1 MKRWRIADA
10 VWNGNEDNDQAIV
23 YGLYPY
29 RIAKAKP
36 GTQDQDKYI
45 FVKTRS
51 ERFKVARTF
60 QQSNYY
66 SFIEDAVIN
75 NNPTI
80 VKTHSNKNKNYEKN
94 IYFYYYNML
103 SAYSQQLQL

>member
-1 MKRWRIADA
+1 MHLFHHLIQNERRVELAFEDHRYFDMKRWRIADA

-80 VKTHSNKNKNYEKN
+80 VKNP
-94 IYFYYYNML
+94 F
-103 SAYSQQLQL
+103 Q

>member
-1 MKRWRIADA
+1 MKRWRIADTT
-10 VWNGNEDNDQAIV
+10 WNGNEDNDKAVV

-66 SFIEDAVIN
+66 AFIADDVIN

-80 VKTHSNKNKNYEKN
+80 VKNP
-94 IYFYYYNML
+94 F
-103 SAYSQQLQL
+103 Q

>member
-1 MKRWRIADA
+1 MKIEYIIEVAVIFGEKRNSGTKLDA
-10 VWNGNEDNDQAIV
+10 YICTVNKMFHLKPIV

-80 VKTHSNKNKNYEKN
+80 VKNP
-94 IYFYYYNML
+94 F
-103 SAYSQQLQL
+103 Q

>member
-1 MKRWRIADA
+1 MKRWRIADDIT
-10 VWNGNEDNDQAIV
+10 WNGNTDNDKAIV

-29 RIAKAKP
+29 RIAVAKP

-66 SFIEDAVIN
+66 SFIADDVIN

-80 VKTHSNKNKNYEKN
+80 VKNP
-94 IYFYYYNML
+94 F
-103 SAYSQQLQL
+103 Q